1 MPWTPLHKAAL
12 YGDVDEVRELLEHGR
27 YDVNVVGGLC
37 FETPLHRA
45 FDQGH
50 LNVARLLIGTF
61 KADMTIQDR
70 DGVTALMLAIK
81 HGHDNVAHALLE
93 DYQCPVDIRDKHG
106 DTILHCAC
114 RANATQSVKT
124 LIQKYNAEKYLDNS
138 SNDKSLQVSI
148 VARSG
153 DVDKV
158 RRYFKDSGCDVNV
171 TDNENWTPLH
181 YACTWGDLD
190 MARMLIGTF
199 KAVMTIQG
207 WDGTTALMLAIKH
220 GHDNVAHALLEDY
233 QCPVDIRDEHG
244 DTVLHYVCAEGKLD
258 LAKMLIAHKANM
270 AIQNINGAT
279 ALMLAIKHGHDS
291 VAHALLE
298 DYQCPVDIRDKD
310 GDTVL
315 QYACRYSATQSMK
328 TLILK
333 YKYFGNYK
341 SLQASIAA
349 RSRDVD
355 KMRRYFKDSG
365 CDVNV
370 TDNENWT
377 PLHYACTWGDLDMAR
392 MLIGT
397 FKADMTIQNS
407 DGATALMIAIKHGH
421 YNVAH
426 ALLEDYQCPVDI
438 RDKHGDTILHCA
450 CRANATQSVKTL
462 IQKYNA
468 EKYLDNSSNDKS
480 LQVSIVARSGDVDKV
495 RRYFKDSGCDVNV
508 TDNENWTP
516 LHYACTW
523 GDLDMARM
531 LIGTFKA
538 VMTIQ
543 GWDGTTALM
552 LAIKHGHD
560 NVAHALLEDYQC
572 PVDIR
577 DEHGDTVLHYVCAE
591 GKLDLA
597 KMLIAHKANMAIQNI
612 NGATAL
618 MLAIKHG
625 HDSVAHALLEDY
637 QCPVDIR
644 DKDGDTVLQYACR
657 YSATQ
662 SMKTLIL
669 KYKYFG
675 NYKSLQ
681 ASIAARSRDV
691 DKMRRYFKDSG
702 CDVNVTDNEN
712 WTPLHYA
719 CTWGNL
725 DMARMLIGTFKAD
738 MTIQNSD
745 GATALMIAIKHG
757 HYNVAHALLEDYQCP
772 VDIRDKHGDTV
783 LHYTCRANA
792 TQSMKTL
799 IQKYKVDMYSRKRN
813 NDTPLH
819 EAAKFSQQEVALA
832 LIQDFGCDVNIKS
845 FDGRSALHCAC
856 AEGHVDMVKCL
867 SKYISPLVVDDDGN
881 TPLHTCCEYG
891 KHECVEALLAFNA
904 PVLIR
909 NNSGKT
915 PKDVAKFY
923 RTMYLLENHIK
934 KSSFLDR
941 YDNIQ
946 KHAKKRYSTSEHITR
961 IFVLGNPG
969 AGKSSFIATLKREG
983 FLESLW
989 RVSESSVPP
998 HTAGI
1003 VSSIHTSKH
1012 YGRVLF
1018 YDFAGDAEYYSSHAA
1033 ILENLA
1039 CTSKGDNI
1047 FIIVVDLREDSHKIS
1062 CLLNYWVS
1070 FIQCQLF
1077 KERKPHL
1084 IILGSHLDLVK
1095 GDIMREFEKSC
1106 KTVKNGDL
1114 KQSRHFML
1122 DCCKPKSKEVN
1133 AVVQH
1138 IATLVKDSPRYS
1150 LSDKSH
1156 VSVLLGLLEMDFQHV
1171 IACSI
1176 QTIISHIKDT
1186 KVCLPTDVQSLCPI
1200 LFELHELGLLFMIKG
1215 DNDVQLVLNTSR
1227 LTHDV
1232 HQLLFSE
1239 EAIERHREKSGNASL
1254 FHVGIISEA
1263 VLSKVLPA
1271 HITKEILVQLQ
1282 YCQVIHHKDV
1292 GTFSSSDQCDSSVQS
1307 YLFFPALCSAEKS
1320 DIAWDTPPDLS
1331 YGIGWLAQC
1340 TDPRDYFPPRF
1351 HHVLFLRLVHRFA
1364 PKVSVADQ
1372 HTGPHQYRCT
1382 TWKTG
1387 LHWSMREGVECIVEI
1402 VHDNRGVVIRVN
1414 SESGKTEVCAT
1425 VIKELIQCVLEAK
1438 AEFCHT
1444 VRPQFFLLNSTS
1456 EADYLNPDNL
1466 FAMSEVHLALTS
1478 EGLDV
1483 ILSAEGKGKMKC
1495 SKVLWMRKLT
1505 HWDSLF
1511 PITIQTVLHSLKNI
1525 VGKTDDL
1532 GEQLV
1537 PHHVYETVRANF
1549 PTDVKRRKEVF
1560 LKEWMNSSQA
1570 PPCWFSL
1577 VSALRKIERPRIAE
1591 EIEKEHGKCNESKY

>member
-1 MPWTPLHKAAL
+1 MSWAPLHSAAWH
-12 YGDVDEVRELLEHGR
+12 GDVGKVRTLLEHGR
-27 YDVNVVGGLC
+27 YDVNEVSGLYSG
-37 FETPLHRA
+37 TPLHVACRH
-45 FDQGH
+45 GH
-50 LNVARLLIGTF
+50 LNVARVLIETF
-61 KADMTIQDR
+61 KADMKIQDKN
-70 DGVTALMLAIK
+70 GATSIMLAII
-81 HGHDNVAHALLE
+81 HGHD
-93 DYQCPVDIRDKHG
+93 D
-106 DTILHCAC
+106 
-114 RANATQSVKT
+114 
-124 LIQKYNAEKYLDNS
+124 
-138 SNDKSLQVSI
+138 
-148 VARSG
+148 
-153 DVDKV
+153 
-158 RRYFKDSGCDVNV
+158 
-171 TDNENWTPLH
+171 
-181 YACTWGDLD
+181 
-190 MARMLIGTF
+190 
-199 KAVMTIQG
+199 
-207 WDGTTALMLAIKH
+207 
-220 GHDNVAHALLEDY
+220 VAHALLEDY

-244 DTVLHYVCAEGKLD
+244 KTVLHY
-258 LAKMLIAHKANM
+258 
-270 AIQNINGAT
+270 
-279 ALMLAIKHGHDS
+279 
-291 VAHALLE
+291 
-298 DYQCPVDIRDKD
+298 
-310 GDTVL
+310 
-315 QYACRYSATQSMK
+315 ACRESATQSMK
-328 TLILK
+328 TLIQK
-333 YKYFGNYK
+333 YKYLANNK

-349 RSRDVD
+349 RSGDVE
-355 KMRRYFKDSG
+355 KIRRYFEDSG

-397 FKADMTIQNS
+397 FKADMTIQNRN
-407 DGATALMIAIKHGH
+407 IK
-421 YNVAH
+421 
-426 ALLEDYQCPVDI
+426 
-438 RDKHGDTILHCA
+438 
-450 CRANATQSVKTL
+450 
-462 IQKYNA
+462 
-468 EKYLDNSSNDKS
+468 
-480 LQVSIVARSGDVDKV
+480 
-495 RRYFKDSGCDVNV
+495 
-508 TDNENWTP
+508 
-516 LHYACTW
+516 
-523 GDLDMARM
+523 
-531 LIGTFKA
+531 
-538 VMTIQ
+538 
-543 GWDGTTALM
+543 GTTALM
-552 LAIKHGHD
+552 LVIKHGHD

-577 DEHGDTVLHYVCAE
+577 DKDGDTVLHYA
-591 GKLDLA
+591 
-597 KMLIAHKANMAIQNI
+597 
-612 NGATAL
+612 
-618 MLAIKHG
+618 
-625 HDSVAHALLEDY
+625 
-637 QCPVDIR
+637 
-644 DKDGDTVLQYACR
+644 
-657 YSATQ
+657 
-662 SMKTLIL
+662 
-669 KYKYFG
+669 
-675 NYKSLQ
+675 
-681 ASIAARSRDV
+681 
-691 DKMRRYFKDSG
+691 
-702 CDVNVTDNEN
+702 
-712 WTPLHYA
+712 
-719 CTWGNL
+719 
-725 DMARMLIGTFKAD
+725 
-738 MTIQNSD
+738 
-745 GATALMIAIKHG
+745 
-757 HYNVAHALLEDYQCP
+757 
-772 VDIRDKHGDTV
+772 
-783 LHYTCRANA
+783 CRANA

-799 IQKYKVDMYSRKRN
+799 IQKYKVDMYARN
-813 NDTPLH
+813 YYNNTPLH
-819 EAAKFSQQEVALA
+819 VAAECGKQEVALA
-832 LIQDFGCDVNIKS
+832 LIQEFGCDVNTKGHN
-845 FDGRSALHCAC
+845 GRSALHSAC
-856 AEGHVDMVKCL
+856 AGGHVNMVKCL
-867 SKYISPLVVDDDGN
+867 SNYISPLVVDGYGD
-881 TPLHTCCEYG
+881 TPLHTCCDWD
-891 KHECVEALLAFNA
+891 KTECVKALLALNA

-915 PKDVAKFY
+915 PKDVAGYSIKPVLEQ
-923 RTMYLLENHIK
+923 YLTN
-934 KSSFLDR
+934 STFLVR
-941 YDNIQ
+941 YGNIQ
-946 KHAKKRYSTSEHITR
+946 KHAKKRYSSSEHITR

-969 AGKSSFIATLKREG
+969 AGKSSFIATLKRES
-983 FLESLW
+983 FFKSLR
-989 RVSESSVPP
+989 RVSKSSVPP

-1003 VSSIHTSKH
+1003 VPSIHTSKH

-1070 FIQCQLF
+1070 FIQYQLF
-1077 KERKPHL
+1077 KERKPKL
-1084 IILGSHLDLVK
+1084 VILGSHLDLVK
-1095 GDIMREFEKSC
+1095 SDIMHEFEKSC

-1138 IATLVKDSPRYS
+1138 ITSLVKNSPCYS
-1150 LSDKSH
+1150 LAGDIP

-1171 IACSI
+1171 TACPI
-1176 QTIISHIKDT
+1176 KTIISHIAET

-1215 DNDVQLVLNTSR
+1215 DNDVQLVLNMSR

-1239 EAIERHREKSGNASL
+1239 EAIERLREKSGNASL

-1382 TWKTG
+1382 MWKTG

-1560 LKEWMNSSQA
+1560 LKKWMNSSQA